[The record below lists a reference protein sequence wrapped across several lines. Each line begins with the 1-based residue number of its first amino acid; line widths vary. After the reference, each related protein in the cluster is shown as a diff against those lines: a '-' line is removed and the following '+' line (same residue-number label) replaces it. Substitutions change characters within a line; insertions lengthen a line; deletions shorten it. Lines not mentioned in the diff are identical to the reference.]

1 MRVGPVENQGSNAII
16 NRSRVGNIT
25 HVRVSGVIDETF
37 PLASASADLNGIIIL
52 DLGCVDRISSFGV
65 RKWIEFVSRLPSG
78 AIGMYMVYA
87 PPVVVD
93 QLNMV
98 EGFAGVAR
106 VLSVL
111 APYTCKSCGEDRLRA
126 VNLLDEA
133 QTISENRAPEHS
145 CPVCTNPL
153 EFADLPGEFFDYAR
167 RQHLGTVDPVVMRY
181 LRLSVAAEPLD
192 LPSHLKIVQ
201 DDITYVTLASVIR
214 GDLNVRRLASGLE
227 GRVAFDFSHVAKVE
241 LEGVVKLE
249 QVLETAGKG
258 SQVVLCRV
266 PPTVLS
272 PLAKSGKPLPA
283 RIHSL
288 WLPYEC
294 QNCGQLFHQRAHG
307 ATFLAQLKANEGH
320 ERPCAVCGGA
330 SRLANIPNLA
340 QFLGRVPL
348 TDRPLEDI
356 EALESKALTQ
366 FLFGSATAEPQ
377 QPGPNTDI
385 SNSHGSGKLQIIR
398 RLGQGGMAEVFLAK
412 QVGVKGFEK
421 FLVMKKI
428 LQQFAEN
435 PEFVDMLFAE
445 ARANA
450 RLTHPNVVQTFDVGV
465 TDGVAYILM
474 EYVRGPDLKR
484 LINELRRK
492 GLALPM
498 EHALRIV
505 AETSA
510 GLHYAHSYVDPAGNA
525 HPVVHRDVSPHNI
538 LISLDGAIKLSDFGI
553 AKVQG
558 EDHTQAGVLKG
569 KISYI
574 SPEAAAGRPLDARN
588 DVFALGVVLFELLTG
603 QLPFRRDHD
612 AATLNAI
619 VREPAPVP
627 SQLKPSIP
635 QDVSDLI
642 LRALVKDPSRRT
654 PSAAALREEIEAVM
668 AHHRLNSSPTAV
680 AQFFKDTLG
689 DRLAEY
695 APAAA
700 SSSGSGSHPRIP
712 SPDGQST
719 SSSAR
724 LAGAAASS
732 GTGSGSR
739 PNLTGSRPGVTGSR
753 PAAGS
758 NPGSNPG
765 ARSGSGPRP
774 MPAGATPTGNGTGVG
789 VAPPESPVS
798 LEIERTEQV
807 KLKQAANTQARG
819 PSSPP
824 STSTRSVGGA
834 PPAAPQAPNT
844 STRSGL
850 KQMPTAP
857 STTGIPAVASAAH
870 QASSPQAPAPQPAR
884 PSMAV
889 PAVAVAAA
897 PRPNTQVGPAPAPPQ
912 RTPGP
917 ATSARAALQSPAPVP
932 AQPAPVAQPAAVQ
945 AAPAV
950 TPQPAPASSRKW
962 IAIVAGLVLLAA
974 VALGVIRMT
983 SGGGGIEVIN
993 LAPGERLYIEG
1004 LRVEGSPQIDKPG
1017 TLRVSTA
1024 VEGTLR
1030 RFGTTERR
1038 DRIDVN
1044 TIPEALPQPGS
1055 TGTLSIAA
1063 GATGCRVK
1071 VGSELLDG
1079 SPPMEASIE
1088 AGKELEVLITCPSQ
1102 PVRSQWVMAVRGQ
1115 TVEVPSRAQP

>member
-1 MRVGPVENQGSNAII
+1 MRVGPVENQGSNANIS
-16 NRSRVGNIT
+16 RSKVGNIT
-25 HVRVSGVIDETF
+25 HVRISGVIDETF
-37 PLASASADLNGIIIL
+37 PLTSSSAELNGIIII

-65 RKWIEFVSRLPSG
+65 RKWIEFASKLPSG

-111 APYTCKSCGEDRLRA
+111 APYTCKTCGEDRMRS

-133 QTISENRAPEHS
+133 QAISESRAPEHT

-192 LPSHLKIVQ
+192 LPTHLKIVQ

-241 LEGVVKLE
+241 LEGVLKLE
-249 QVLETAGKG
+249 QVLETASKG
-258 SQVVLCRV
+258 AQVVLCRV
-266 PPTVLS
+266 PPAVLS
-272 PLAKSGKPLPA
+272 PMAKSGKQLPA
-283 RIHSL
+283 RIHTL

-294 QNCGQLFHQRAHG
+294 QNCGQVHHQRAH
-307 ATFLAQLKANEGH
+307 ASTFLQQLKANEGQ

-340 QFLGRVPL
+340 QFLSRMPL

-356 EALESKALTQ
+356 EALEGKSVTQ
-366 FLFGSATAEPQ
+366 FLFGSATAEQAPQ
-377 QPGPNTDI
+377 GGNNTDI
-385 SNSHGSGKLQIIR
+385 SGSHGASKLQIIR

-465 TDGVAYILM
+465 TEGVAYILM

-484 LINELRRK
+484 LMNELRRK

-654 PSAAALREEIEAVM
+654 SSAAALREEIEAVM
-668 AHHRLNSSPTAV
+668 AHHRLNSSPAAV

-689 DRLAEY
+689 DRLVEY
-695 APAAA
+695 APATA
-700 SSSGSGSHPRIP
+700 SSGSGSHPRITTGGGEP
-712 SPDGQST
+712 SANT

-724 LAGAAASS
+724 LAGAVASS

-739 PNLTGSRPGVTGSR
+739 PNLTGSRPGLTGSR
-753 PAAGS
+753 PGVGTGTGTGS
-758 NPGSNPG
+758 
-765 ARSGSGPRP
+765 RSGSGPRP
-774 MPAGATPTGNGTGVG
+774 IPAAPPQPQQQQQPIAAAAGAMAA
-789 VAPPESPVS
+789 APDASSGMEV
-798 LEIERTEQV
+798 ERTEQV
-807 KLKQAANTQARG
+807 KVKQGASPQAR
-819 PSSPP
+819 PSQ
-824 STSTRSVGGA
+824 TGARAVGVAVPQGA
-834 PPAAPQAPNT
+834 QQQPQASSG
-844 STRSGL
+844 STRSGIR
-850 KQMPTAP
+850 QGPATPPPIASAPPPATMAPAPQPSRPSVAVPAVAAAPAPVARASTQVATVQSAPARSAPVHAP
-857 STTGIPAVASAAH
+857 SSVGIPAVAPTAV
-870 QASSPQAPAPQPAR
+870 QP
-884 PSMAV
+884 
-889 PAVAVAAA
+889 A
-897 PRPNTQVGPAPAPPQ
+897 PRP
-912 RTPGP
+912 
-917 ATSARAALQSPAPVP
+917 
-932 AQPAPVAQPAAVQ
+932 AAVVHE
-945 AAPAV
+945 P
-950 TPQPAPASSRKW
+950 PPPASSRKW
-962 IAIVAGLVLLAA
+962 IVGLVAALAIVAVVGVAGVTLL
-974 VALGVIRMT
+974 GN
-983 SGGGGIEVIN
+983 SGGIDVVN
-993 LAPGERLYIEG
+993 LSSNERLYIEG
-1004 LRVEGSPQIDKPG
+1004 LLVDKHTPRIEKPG

-1024 VEGTLR
+1024 VDGRLR

-1055 TGTLSIAA
+1055 TGKLSVAA
-1063 GATGCRVK
+1063 SAPGCRVK
-1071 VGSELLDG
+1071 VGEEMLSG
-1079 SPPMEASIE
+1079 SPPLETSIE

-1102 PVRSQWVMAVRGQ
+1102 PMRSQWVMAVRGQ
-1115 TVEVPSRAQP
+1115 TVEIQSQTQP

>member
-37 PLASASADLNGIIIL
+37 PLASASADLNGIVIL

-65 RKWIEFVSRLPSG
+65 RKWIEFVSKLPSG
-78 AIGMYMVYA
+78 AIGMYLVYA

-111 APYTCKSCGEDRLRA
+111 APYTCKQCSEDRLRA
-126 VNLLDEA
+126 VNLVDEA
-133 QTISENRAPEHS
+133 QTISENRAPEHT
-145 CPVCTNPL
+145 CPVCSSPL

-214 GDLNVRRLASGLE
+214 GDLNVRKLASGLE

-249 QVLETAGKG
+249 QVLETASKG
-258 SQVVLCRV
+258 AQVVLCRV

-283 RIHSL
+283 KIHSL

-294 QNCGQLFHQRAHG
+294 QNCGQLFHQRAH
-307 ATFLAQLKANEGH
+307 ASSFLAELKINQGQ

-330 SRLANIPNLA
+330 SRLANIPNLP

-348 TDRPLEDI
+348 TDRALEDI
-356 EALESKALTQ
+356 EALEARALTQ
-366 FLFGSATAEPQ
+366 FLFGSATAEQ
-377 QPGPNTDI
+377 TQAGPNTDI
-385 SNSHGSGKLQIIR
+385 SNSHGGGKLQIIR

-465 TDGVAYILM
+465 TEGVAYILM

-505 AETSA
+505 AETAA
-510 GLHYAHSYVDPAGNA
+510 GLHYAHSYVDPAGQA

-538 LISLDGAIKLSDFGI
+538 LISLDGAVKLSDFGI

-603 QLPFRRDHD
+603 SLPFRRDHD

-642 LRALVKDPSRRT
+642 LRALVKDPARRT

-668 AHHRLNSSPTAV
+668 AHHRLNSSPAAV
-680 AQFFKDTLG
+680 AQFFKDTLA
-689 DRLAEY
+689 DRLVEY
-695 APAAA
+695 APASS

-712 SPDGQST
+712 AAGESQST

-724 LAGAAASS
+724 LAGAVANS

-739 PNLTGSRPGVTGSR
+739 PALTGSRPGTPSTSSR
-753 PAAGS
+753 PAINTGS
-758 NPGSNPG
+758 GPK
-765 ARSGSGPRP
+765 SGSGPRP
-774 MPAGATPTGNGTGVG
+774 IPAATPAPTG
-789 VAPPESPVS
+789 VAPPEAPAAMEV
-798 LEIERTEQV
+798 ERTEQV
-807 KLKQAANTQARG
+807 KLKQAANNARSAAPQSG
-819 PSSPP
+819 GTSS
-824 STSTRSVGGA
+824 R
-834 PPAAPQAPNT
+834 PAMGVAPQAPAPHT

-850 KQMPTAP
+850 RQMPASPSSGAIAP
-857 STTGIPAVASAAH
+857 VASAAPAV
-870 QASSPQAPAPQPAR
+870 QPQAVR
-884 PSMAV
+884 PSVTVPSVGTGPRPSTQVATVQPSSQRAAMPSTSSRAGL
-889 PAVAVAAA
+889 PAVA
-897 PRPNTQVGPAPAPPQ
+897 PAPAP
-912 RTPGP
+912 
-917 ATSARAALQSPAPVP
+917 VP
-932 AQPAPVAQPAAVQ
+932 P
-945 AAPAV
+945 
-950 TPQPAPASSRKW
+950 PQPAPPPPEPPSAMAKPGQGSSSSSTKW
-962 IAIVAGLVLLAA
+962 IAIAAVLVLLAA
-974 VALGVIRMT
+974 GGFVAMRLM
-983 SGGGGIEVIN
+983 GGNGGIEVIN
-993 LAPGERLYIEG
+993 LAPGEKLYIEG
-1004 LRVEGSPQIDKPG
+1004 LRVEGSPTIDKPG

-1030 RFGTTERR
+1030 RFGTTDRR

-1055 TGTLSIAA
+1055 SGTLSIAA